1 MRKGGINSYNS
12 SNPVKSGINPIEGLI
27 WVWIGLIREVLPI
40 PLVQPAI
47 GITRLTDLSFLG
59 RVKSICKKG
68 LASKLSN
75 FLGKAEV
82 CLGWWLV
89 AALASRSHKKGC
101 PMMSQWLY
109 GVGHVFS
116 QTDNRSIVGL
126 CYIALNKHC
135 VIEYTLDLIIKLYI
149 YNYIYYHI
157 YCIYKYVWW
166 YFSGAPREDNC
177 LNREWLNWTLCALCQ
192 CLDVNHTYMFCLAFL

>member
-135 VIEYTLDLIIKLYI
+135 VIEYTLYNHKIIYI
-149 YNYIYYHI
+149 VIYTIIYTVHI
-157 YCIYKYVWW
+157 NMFDDTFRVP
-166 YFSGAPREDNC
+166 PREDNC
-177 LNREWLNWTLCALCQ
+177 LNREWLIWTLCALCQ